1 MQADPRHT
9 PIPLRR
15 AGLYFAVGFLWL
27 YYLYT
32 LFSIPD
38 VSRLHHEAPRLTAMM
53 QAHAG
58 ELHYQWMPLAQI
70 ARTLQ
75 RAVVAAE
82 DDQFFHHHGFD
93 WEAIRRAARIN
104 WKRGRFAKGA
114 STITQQVAKNL
125 YLSRSKNPF
134 RKFKE
139 FFIALALERELTKD
153 RILELYLNIAEWAPG
168 VYGAEAAA
176 QHYFKRPAKNLSAPQ
191 AAFLASILP
200 NPAKLG
206 RRGFHLT
213 PRALLILRMM

>member
-1 MQADPRHT
+1 MQGDLRPT

-15 AGLYFAVGFLWL
+15 AGIYFAAGLLWL

-32 LFSIPD
+32 LFSLPD
-38 VSRLHHEAPRLTAMM
+38 VSRLQHEPPRLTAMM
-53 QAHAG
+53 QSVGG
-58 ELHYQWMPLAQI
+58 ELHYEWMPLAQI

-75 RAVVAAE
+75 RAVIAAE
-82 DDQFFHHHGFD
+82 DDQFYRHHGFD
-93 WEAIRRAARIN
+93 WNAIRHAAHIN

-139 FFIALALERELTKD
+139 FFIALALERELSKD

-176 QHYFKRPAKNLSAPQ
+176 QHYFKRPARELSGPQ